1 MAELSHIALSGLCLL
16 PGREKEQKN
25 LIKRKQQF
33 SGVRTKRKKKKEHF
47 LQLLIKEIK
56 ITVVFRT
63 WM

>member
-33 SGVRTKRKKKKEHF
+33 SGVRTKRKKK
-47 LQLLIKEIK
+47 
-56 ITVVFRT
+56 RT
-63 WM
+63 FSSATNKRDKNHGGL